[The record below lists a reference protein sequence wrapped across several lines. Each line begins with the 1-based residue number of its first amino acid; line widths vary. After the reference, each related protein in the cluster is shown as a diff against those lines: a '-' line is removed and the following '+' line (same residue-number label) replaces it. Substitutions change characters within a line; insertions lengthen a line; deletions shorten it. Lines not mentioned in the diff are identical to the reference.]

1 MALRLDMNL
10 TLTPELRQLALRIGV
25 GLALLCLAAYAL
37 IGMPLLEARKLDSE
51 LAETKGRLERH
62 QKLIPTVTSII
73 ASAHNATI
81 GSLAAPKQEPTPR
94 AQAYLLTEQL
104 AHMATAAGLEP
115 LDVTLNPATMAEDPN
130 TIQAQGVFSG
140 QLEGVRAFLMA
151 VGRMPSL
158 ARMERVE
165 IRAVEGRL
173 EMMVQLRI
181 AISG

>member
-104 AHMATAAGLEP
+104 AHMATAAGLGWDANEAHSAVYDTEQTAR
-115 LDVTLNPATMAEDPN
+115 LFC
-130 TIQAQGVFSG
+130 TIANAWP
-140 QLEGVRAFLMA
+140 R
-151 VGRMPSL
+151 
-158 ARMERVE
+158 
-165 IRAVEGRL
+165 
-173 EMMVQLRI
+173 
-181 AISG
+181 